1 VKHLFSLHEP
11 SKGSVGIACV
21 YLSHKDKE
29 NQNLQELLLSILKQ
43 LIQRRKAVTEK
54 VIHTYK
60 RYKGGKTRPPKDEI
74 LEMLQCE
81 VGSLMDTFVVVDA
94 LDECSHQV
102 RVALC
107 KELEN
112 LQPKIHLLVTSRRL
126 EIIAD
131 MLKGSETLEISAHP
145 QDVRAFI
152 EAQIEDPKNY
162 RLKDLVKQEPKLKK
176 EIEDTVVDTAKGM

>member
-21 YLSHKDKE
+21 YLSHKE
-29 NQNLQELLLSILKQ
+29 NQSLEKLLRSILRQ
-43 LIQRRKAVTEK
+43 LIQCREAVTEK

-60 RYKGGKTRPPKDEI
+60 GGHKGGKTEPSRDEI

-94 LDECSHQV
+94 LDECSHKI
-102 RVALC
+102 RVELC

-112 LQPKIHLLVTSRRL
+112 LQPKIHLLVTSRKL
-126 EIIAD
+126 GIIAD
-131 MLKGSETLEISAHP
+131 ILKGSETLEISAHP

-152 EAQIEDPKNY
+152 EAQIEDPENY
-162 RLKDLVKQEPKLKK
+162 RLKGLVKQEPKLRKD
-176 EIEDTVVDTAKGM
+176 IEDTVIKTANGM